1 MSQNILEIKDN
12 PFNKNFTESF
22 LKDSFELNYMRPS
35 DGKWTIFLS
44 RFFFYHREYVVVGR
58 GHDETMKRWNDET
71 MKRVGPE
78 IDNETNL
85 FMILVRL
92 RRTYAFTLHK
102 AMLSWRH
109 EHSSKTASTT
119 SQGYPPSRLDATFRI
134 RTDHICKF
142 LRHPFHLSTLK
153 RSFLKT
159 MPFQNAPILK
169 LFSKVSVFINVFGCF
184 RVDDRQKHVKRFV
197 FSNENAE
204 VW

>member
-1 MSQNILEIKDN
+1 MSQNILEIKYN

-35 DGKWTIFLS
+35 DGKWTVFLS

-58 GHDETMKRWNDET
+58 GHDETMKR
-71 MKRVGPE
+71 VGPE
-78 IDNETNL
+78 IDYETNL
-85 FMILVRL
+85 FMNPVRI

-109 EHSSKTASTT
+109 EHSSKTAT
-119 SQGYPPSRLDATFRI
+119 SQGYLPPWPDATFRI

-142 LRHPFHLSTLK
+142 LGHPFHLLTLK

-159 MPFQNAPILK
+159 MPIQNAPFLK

-197 FSNENAE
+197 FSNENVE

>member
-1 MSQNILEIKDN
+1 MKRWN
-12 PFNKNFTESF
+12 
-22 LKDSFELNYMRPS
+22 
-35 DGKWTIFLS
+35 
-44 RFFFYHREYVVVGR
+44 
-58 GHDETMKRWNDET
+58 DETMKRWNDET

-134 RTDHICKF
+134 RTDHIYKF

-169 LFSKVSVFINVFGCF
+169 LFRKSPFLSTFSGVLEWMTGKNTWKGLCFQTKTQKFGRGLKERC
-184 RVDDRQKHVKRFV
+184 KR
-197 FSNENAE
+197 
-204 VW
+204 

>member
-35 DGKWTIFLS
+35 DGKWTVFLS

-58 GHDETMKRWNDET
+58 GHDETMKR
-71 MKRVGPE
+71 VGPE
-78 IDNETNL
+78 IDSETNL
-85 FMILVRL
+85 FMIPVRL
-92 RRTYAFTLHK
+92 RRTYAFALHK

-119 SQGYPPSRLDATFRI
+119 SQGYPQSRPDATFRI

-142 LRHPFHLSTLK
+142 FRHPFHLSTLK

-159 MPFQNAPILK
+159 MRFQNAPFLKLFSK

-184 RVDDRQKHVKRFV
+184 RVDDR
-197 FSNENAE
+197 
-204 VW
+204 